1 MAAGPKNRLAD
12 VVDLSSWRG
21 REQALPPV
29 TVPLGDCECPGR
41 PHEDGDWAEAKTRL
55 LYGDVAAIKAVAETG
70 EPGDGMVE
78 LLFRGVVRWNL
89 TTRTGDGGA
98 TPYDDE
104 PLVIDRESIRALSG
118 RQGQALSD
126 HFSTVPLNVPL
137 PNGSGATSAPTPE
150 AASTSTDSP
159 TA

>member
-1 MAAGPKNRLAD
+1 MAAGPKNSLAD
-12 VVDLSSWRG
+12 VIDLSSWRG

-29 TVPLGDCECPGR
+29 TVHLGDCECPGR

-55 LYGDVAAIKAVAETG
+55 LYGDVAAIKAVAENG
-70 EPGDGMVE
+70 EPGDGMIE
-78 LLFRGVVRWNL
+78 LLYRGVVRWNL

-98 TPYDDE
+98 TPYVDE
-104 PLVIDRESIRALSG
+104 PLVLERESFQALSG
-118 RQGQALSD
+118 KQGQALSD

-137 PNGSGATSAPTPE
+137 PNARGATSAPTPE
-150 AASTSTDSP
+150 DERTSPEAP